1 MRMTPTRRQLDAL
14 GACLDA
20 PDGSIKEA
28 AYAFGLSY
36 CAMRSLLSRLNAQ
49 LGVKTLAQAVAA
61 CDERF
66 PGWHVPVA

>member
-1 MRMTPTRRQLDAL
+1 MIPSARKLDAL

-20 PDGSIKEA
+20 HDGSIKEA

-36 CAMRSLLSRLNAQ
+36 CAMRSLLSLLNAD
-49 LGVKTLAQAVAA
+49 LGVRTLAQAVEW
-61 CDERF
+61 CDRNV